1 MGKVLQKKK
10 NRSSNPRVK
19 HKSKKAKNG
28 NKKINV
34 FGNAIIK
41 SNWDKKLT
49 LTQNYRRLGLTS
61 RLNAPAGGVEKKISK
76 GESDTTRSGLSEPF
90 HVPLTQKR
98 SKKLQPAEVRV
109 ERDPETGKI
118 LRVISGDNEE
128 DETIE
133 VAGRKRRRNN
143 PLNDPLE
150 DLPEDT
156 DMALGDLNG
165 TSSFDVV
172 TELEKQAA
180 AQEEQLKNRKPRHQ
194 SKREEEWLERLV
206 QKYSDDTARMAKDRK
221 LNPMQQ
227 TEADI
232 ARRLRKMRARNEN
245 E

>member
-1 MGKVLQKKK
+1 MGKVLQKKMIL
-10 NRSSNPRVK
+10 SSNPRVK

-98 SKKLQPAEVRV
+98 SKKLQPGEVRV

-118 LRVISGDNEE
+118 LRSPDGNEE
-128 DETIE
+128 GIT
-133 VAGRKRRRNN
+133 
-143 PLNDPLE
+143 PLMIPLE